1 MTSFR
6 ERLPRHCLSVGIGMV
21 IGGIMMLS
29 LPAHASP
36 VQVATTDGTFP
47 MTCTL
52 VDSHLSCSGDLPTES
67 PTTPPPTTAPPT
79 TVPPTT
85 APPTTPPPTTTGP
98 QVNCLALPSRC
109 GFPDST
115 NTGPAAGTFTVMT
128 SLTANVANKVY
139 DHIQVNGCT
148 TVTAPGVTI
157 RNSRLLGN
165 GCFYSVNNQSTGLK
179 LDHDEISCSDSAN
192 TGVTLANYA
201 ISFSNIHGCE
211 NGLNVADVGN
221 VSLTDSWIHNMFRG
235 STSHTDG
242 VQIGQGAANIIFRHN
257 TIAMSTDDNSAIIMW
272 DEENPQNSN
281 LQVTNNLLTGG
292 GFTVYCPRMNA
303 SNVTVIGNRFG
314 TFAFGFSNGCTA
326 GHATWL
332 NNVRDSNG
340 SSIPAV

>member
-1 MTSFR
+1 
-6 ERLPRHCLSVGIGMV
+6 VGIGMV

-52 VDSHLSCSGDLPTES
+52 VDSHLSCSGDLPTAS

-314 TFAFGFSNGCTA
+314 TFAFGFSNGCTS

-340 SSIPAV
+340 STIPAA